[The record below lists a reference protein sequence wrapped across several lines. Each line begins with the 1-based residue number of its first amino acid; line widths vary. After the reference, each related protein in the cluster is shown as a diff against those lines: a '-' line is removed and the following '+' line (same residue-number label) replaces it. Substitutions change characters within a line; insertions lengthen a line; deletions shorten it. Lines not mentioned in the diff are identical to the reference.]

1 MRHKRRV
8 ILLLCASLLTQAA
21 GRDRTT
27 APLATAGPSICHVS
41 IPSPTGVPETLA
53 GWAQGAQLF
62 DGLGNRTRAIT
73 TTSARAQTYFDQGIA
88 WLWAYNH
95 DEATRS
101 FARAAALDPGCA
113 MCFWGVALTIGPNYN
128 LNVMSDPRGR
138 VAYAALR
145 QAQALA
151 PRAAPVEQA
160 LIAAL
165 AARYPNAS
173 KLDDAAFEKV
183 QIAYAGAMRDVAAR
197 FPDDMDVQTLTAEAV
212 MTTNA
217 WKLWTLDGKPAALT
231 PEILARLQA
240 ILKRD
245 PQHPG
250 ANHYY
255 IHALEA
261 SPHPELAEAAAD
273 RLRGMIPGAGHLEH
287 MPSHIYQRIGRYE
300 DSAEANRRGTAADLA
315 YFKRTAPLD
324 YYSGYTAH
332 NFQFEALGAAMEG
345 RLAEALRAMDGAQAS
360 LTPED
365 MKGGLGWLQGQRY
378 AYLLRYGKWRQM
390 LELPAPD
397 AANRSLMVAWLW
409 AHGTAQAA
417 TGQVAAALAT
427 LARLQASGKSLDA
440 KDSAGFDKTSDV
452 QQICEHLLRARIAQ
466 AANQPATELSELR
479 AAVTAEDKLA
489 YSEPPT
495 WFTPTRQMLGA
506 ALLRNGQPAAAER
519 IYREDLARTPENG
532 FSLLG
537 LAQSLTAQGTPSA
550 DINARFA
557 RAWSHADTKLSASA
571 L

>member
-1 MRHKRRV
+1 MSRAACRV
-8 ILLLCASLLTQAA
+8 ALLLTVSLVAAGA

-27 APLATAGPSICHVS
+27 APLMFAPPICHVVV
-41 IPSPTGVPETLA
+41 PAATGVPATLA
-53 GWAQGAQLF
+53 GWTQGAQIF
-62 DGLGNRTRAIT
+62 PGLGNRTRPVST
-73 TTSARAQTYFDQGIA
+73 RSPLAQKYFDQGMA

-101 FARAAALDPGCA
+101 FAKAAAIDPGCA
-113 MCFWGVALTIGPNYN
+113 ICFWGVALTIGPNYN

-138 VAYAALR
+138 VAYDALR

-151 PRAAPVEQA
+151 PGATPVEQA

-165 AARYPNAS
+165 AARYRNAN
-173 KLDDAAFEKV
+173 KLDDAAFAKV
-183 QIAYAGAMRDVAAR
+183 QTAYAAAMRDVARR

-217 WKLWTLDGKPAALT
+217 WKLWSVDGRPASGT

-240 ILKRD
+240 VLARD
-245 PQHPG
+245 PMHPG

-261 SPHPELAEAAAD
+261 SPHPEQAAPAAD
-273 RLRGMIPGAGHLEH
+273 RLRGMMPGAGHLEH

-300 DSAEANRRGTAADLA
+300 DSAEANRKGSAADLA
-315 YFKRTAPLD
+315 YYKLTKPVD

-345 RLAEALRAMDGAQAS
+345 RLTEALRAMDAAQAS
-360 LTPED
+360 LSADD

-378 AYLLRYGKWRQM
+378 AYLLRYGQWRKM
-390 LELPAPD
+390 LDQPAPD
-397 AANRSLMVAWLW
+397 AANQGLMVAWLW

-417 TGQVAAALAT
+417 TGQIAAAHDS
-427 LARLQASGKSLDA
+427 LARLEAAPGGDNLGVNSLHNLQ
-440 KDSAGFDKTSDV
+440 G
-452 QQICEHLLRARIAQ
+452 ICAHLLRARIAQ
-466 AANQPATELSELR
+466 AGNQSDTELTELR
-479 AAVTAEDKLA
+479 AAVAAEDKLG
-489 YSEPPT
+489 YGEPPD
-495 WFTPTRQMLGA
+495 WFTPTRQALGA
-506 ALLRNGQPAAAER
+506 ALLRAGQPAAAER
-519 IYREDLARTPENG
+519 VYREDLARTPENG

-537 LAQSLTAQGTPSA
+537 LAQSLTAQGKDATA
-550 DINARFA
+550 ARARFT
-557 RAWSHADTKLSASA
+557 RAWSHAEVNISASS